1 MHYHESM
8 NIMIEEVRCSYNLL
22 KQRYKYIY
30 FKVDKTFLVNLIQ
43 SVIVGMHTQVPT
55 IYVYT
60 MGRRYIHIYMEH
72 LVTWTIFHVRKSR
85 FFIIK
90 QAKLH
95 I

>member
-55 IYVYT
+55 IYVYVPWDDDI
-60 MGRRYIHIYMEH
+60 YI
-72 LVTWTIFHVRKSR
+72 
-85 FFIIK
+85 FIWSI
-90 QAKLH
+90 
-95 I
+95 

>member
-8 NIMIEEVRCSYNLL
+8 NIMIEEVRCN
-22 KQRYKYIY
+22 
-30 FKVDKTFLVNLIQ
+30 DKTFLMNLIQ